1 MTKKDKNYKPITTV
15 EIICTPVIDDNNK
28 VSGTDY
34 DLKITNNGYEVI
46 IPINKKVTSL
56 PTNELINKILDILN
70 ITEAEVTTKNNM
82 PVQPVIVP
90 VSPRDPINPIDPWR
104 EIKQPIITY
113 STTTPNPA
121 KKEIKEIQKNL

>member
-15 EIICTPVIDDNNK
+15 EIICTPVVDDNNK
-28 VSGTDY
+28 VSGTNY

-70 ITEAEVTTKNNM
+70 VTEAEVTTKNNM
-82 PVQPVIVP
+82 PVPPVIFP
-90 VSPRDPINPIDPWR
+90 VSPREPVNPVDPWR
-104 EIKQPIITY
+104 EIRQPIITY
-113 STTTPNPA
+113 SNATPDPVA
-121 KKEIKEIQKNL
+121 KEIKK